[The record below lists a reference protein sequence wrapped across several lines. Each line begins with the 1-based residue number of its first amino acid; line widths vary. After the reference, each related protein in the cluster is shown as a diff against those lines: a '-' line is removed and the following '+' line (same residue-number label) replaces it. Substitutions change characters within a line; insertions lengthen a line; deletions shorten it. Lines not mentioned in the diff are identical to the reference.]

1 VAAREQS
8 IETYLRDRV
17 RGAGGLCVK
26 LGAASYVGI
35 PDRLVVLPGGRVLFI
50 EVKKPKGGVI
60 GKLQYVWRDRLREMG
75 MEHRFVFT
83 RDDVDDII
91 GQGDR
96 T

>member
-1 VAAREQS
+1 MPTREAS
-8 IETYLRDRV
+8 VETYLRDRV

-26 LGAASYVGI
+26 LNPAGYVGI

-50 EVKKPKGGVI
+50 EVKKPKGGVV

-75 MEHRFVFT
+75 MEHRFVLT